1 MRKITSMKAAIGVV
15 IQYTLDMKKVLA
27 LTLILTFMPAAHG
40 ADRSTPAPV
49 PQTASTPVA
58 ATPTPTPTP
67 TPVATAT
74 TSTTA
79 KNLTSELAKIR
90 DLIAKKNF
98 TAALASLKIAD
109 KDFPNNADINNLLG
123 YSARNLKQY
132 ANAATYY
139 TKALKIDPNHLGA
152 LEYQGELF
160 MLTKKSAQAKKNLAK
175 LKTLCGL
182 TCEEYL
188 DLKKAIGNK

>member
-49 PQTASTPVA
+49 PQTASTP
-58 ATPTPTPTP
+58 ATATPTPTP

-98 TAALASLKIAD
+98 TAALAALKIAD

-123 YSARNLKQY
+123 YTARNLKQY
-132 ANAATYY
+132 ANAAAYY

-175 LKTLCGL
+175 LKSLCGL

>member
-49 PQTASTPVA
+49 PQTASTPA
-58 ATPTPTPTP
+58 IATPTPTP

-90 DLIAKKNF
+90 DLVAKKNF
-98 TAALASLKIAD
+98 TAAFAALKIAD
-109 KDFPNNADINNLLG
+109 KDFANNADINNLLG
-123 YSARNLKQY
+123 YTARNLKQY

-139 TKALKIDPNHLGA
+139 AKALKIDPNHLGA

-175 LKTLCGL
+175 LKSLCGL

>member
-1 MRKITSMKAAIGVV
+1 MRKITSMKAAFGVV
-15 IQYTLDMKKVLA
+15 IQYTFDMKKVLA

-49 PQTASTPVA
+49 PQTASTPA
-58 ATPTPTPTP
+58 AATPTPTP

-90 DLIAKKNF
+90 DLVAKKNF
-98 TAALASLKIAD
+98 TAALAALKIAD

-132 ANAATYY
+132 ANAAAYY

>member
-1 MRKITSMKAAIGVV
+1 MRKITSTKAAIGVV

-49 PQTASTPVA
+49 PQTASTPA
-58 ATPTPTPTP
+58 IATPTPTP

-90 DLIAKKNF
+90 DLVAKKNF
-98 TAALASLKIAD
+98 TAAFAALKIAD
-109 KDFPNNADINNLLG
+109 KDFANNADINNLLG
-123 YSARNLKQY
+123 YTARNLKQY

-175 LKTLCGL
+175 LKSLCGL

>member
-49 PQTASTPVA
+49 PQTASTP
-58 ATPTPTPTP
+58 ATATPTPTP

-98 TAALASLKIAD
+98 TAALAALKIAD
-109 KDFPNNADINNLLG
+109 KDFANNADINNLLG

>member
-49 PQTASTPVA
+49 PQTASTP
-58 ATPTPTPTP
+58 ATATPTPTP

-98 TAALASLKIAD
+98 TAALAALKIAD
-109 KDFPNNADINNLLG
+109 KDFANNADINNLLG

-139 TKALKIDPNHLGA
+139 AKALKIDPNHLGA